1 MIPALSCSLALALI
15 RRAYVQPPTKRSKVA
30 PMPVSERRAE
40 RKKEILDATRA
51 LFDERG
57 VRDAQ
62 IDDIA
67 KAVGINRAIIYRHF
81 SGKEELFAETLVGY
95 LEELDKTLT
104 ASDDDT
110 QQPVARLENLV
121 VVFLDFG
128 TAFPAFVDC
137 AQTLLRRRGD
147 ELMAE
152 VSERVMFDLGR
163 AMASCLNHVVDVLEA
178 GVTTGEFHVRDP
190 YLLANVFYT
199 QALGVMNLATLQLSV
214 REQNPG
220 RPAVDAVPFDD
231 VRTLLQLAAVAM
243 ARGSDA

>member
-1 MIPALSCSLALALI
+1 
-15 RRAYVQPPTKRSKVA
+15 
-30 PMPVSERRAE
+30 MPVSERRAE
-40 RKKEILDATRA
+40 RKREILDATRT

-62 IDDIA
+62 IEDIA

-95 LEELDKTLT
+95 LDELDKSL
-104 ASDDDT
+104 ASSDDDT
-110 QQPVARLENLV
+110 HEPVERLENLV

-128 TAFPAFVDC
+128 SAYPAFVDC
-137 AQTLLRRRGD
+137 AQALLRRRGD

-178 GVTTGEFHVRDP
+178 GIKTGEFHVRDP
-190 YLLANVFYT
+190 YLLANIFYT

-220 RPAVDAVPFDD
+220 LPAVDAVPFDE
-231 VRTLLQLAAVAM
+231 VKVYLQHAAVAM
-243 ARGSDA
+243 ARAEPS